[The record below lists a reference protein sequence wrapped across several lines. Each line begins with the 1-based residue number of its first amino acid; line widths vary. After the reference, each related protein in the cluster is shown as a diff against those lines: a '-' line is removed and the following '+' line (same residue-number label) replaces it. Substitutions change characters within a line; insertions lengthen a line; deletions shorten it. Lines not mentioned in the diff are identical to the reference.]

1 MIHLKNPHAVL
12 QIKVRKQ
19 MYFILI
25 PLIIIPVLF
34 IGIALTSYFV
44 KALYGQTS
52 SQLESD
58 NIRVKSIIV
67 DCVINLFNVSSDLL
81 DDKYLHKILT
91 TSYTSPEDALA
102 AIADY
107 DRFQDYMNTT
117 TSMTSV
123 TVYTTNPTLPEG
135 KYIKTATPEIIE
147 KLFSKVS
154 VPSGSSWG
162 YNFFDRTIR
171 NTSSELLLVRSI
183 PLVKTNYS
191 AIIVIT
197 VSNNFLKNKIQNNSL
212 YTAISLNKEPIFF
225 STTRSM
231 QGKGQSVPIDYNSR
245 YFLNNGL
252 IQYNGKTVFGY
263 ISSLPVYQSKDILY
277 VTTIDFAAIDKFINI
292 VIMCA
297 AITLLSIIIPLM
309 GIVFYTNFFSSRILT
324 LRLAMKNA
332 SKGDFDMI
340 DTLRGDDEL
349 SETFTDLQHMVL
361 DLKDK
366 EAKMYEAQL
375 LEKEMLNQQQQM
387 EFKILASQINPHF
400 IYNTLETIRML
411 AIEENNQ
418 HVSSAIQLLGKSLRY
433 VLENAETFST
443 TLDKELDY
451 INVYLQIQKLRFEDR
466 IDYTIEIP
474 EHFSPGDY
482 QILPLLL
489 QPIVE
494 NAVLHGLD
502 NISNNGDVKVRLSTD
517 NSTRLIIDI
526 MDNGKGMPQEV
537 IKTFNSEI
545 TLDKSA
551 SDRTSI
557 GLNNIKRRIRLFY
570 GDNYSIHIIS
580 STMEGT
586 HIQLVLPLIP
596 I

>member
-1 MIHLKNPHAVL
+1 MILSKKPHAVL
-12 QIKVRKQ
+12 RIKVRKQ

-25 PLIIIPVLF
+25 PLIVIPVSF

-44 KALYGQTS
+44 KALYEQTS
-52 SQLESD
+52 SQLASD

-67 DCVINLFNVSSDLL
+67 DCVINLFNLSSDLL
-81 DDKYLHKILT
+81 DDKSLHKILT
-91 TSYTSPEDALA
+91 SSYTSSEDALA

-107 DRFQDYMNTT
+107 DRFQDYMDTT

-123 TVYTTNPTLPEG
+123 TVYTTNPTLPNG

-147 KLFSKVS
+147 KLFSKVT
-154 VPSGSSWG
+154 VPSSSCWG
-162 YNFFDRTIR
+162 YNYFDRTIG

-183 PLVKTNYS
+183 PLVKTRYS
-191 AIIVIT
+191 AILVIT

-231 QGKGQSVPIDYNSR
+231 QGNDQSVSIDYDSR
-245 YFLNNGL
+245 YFLNKGL
-252 IQYNGKTVFGY
+252 IQYKDKTVFGY

-292 VIMCA
+292 VIMCG
-297 AITLLSIIIPLM
+297 AITLLSIIIPLA
-309 GIVFYTNFFSSRILT
+309 GIVFYTNFFSSRILA
-324 LRLAMKNA
+324 LRQAMKNA
-332 SKGDFDMI
+332 SNGDFHMI
-340 DTLRGDDEL
+340 DFLRGDDEL
-349 SETFTDLQHMVL
+349 SETFIDLQHMVL

-418 HVSSAIQLLGKSLRY
+418 NVSSAIQLLGKSLRY
-433 VLENAETFST
+433 VLENAETLST

-474 EHFSPGDY
+474 EHFSPGEY

-502 NISNNGDVKVRLSTD
+502 DITKNGDVKVRLSTD

-526 MDNGKGMPQEV
+526 MDNGRGMPEEV
-537 IKTFNSEI
+537 IKAFHSEL
-545 TLDKSA
+545 TLDKSS

-570 GDNYSIHIIS
+570 GDKYSINIKS
-580 STMEGT
+580 STREGT
-586 HIQLVLPLIP
+586 HIQLILPLMP

>member
-1 MIHLKNPHAVL
+1 
-12 QIKVRKQ
+12 
-19 MYFILI
+19 
-25 PLIIIPVLF
+25 
-34 IGIALTSYFV
+34 
-44 KALYGQTS
+44 
-52 SQLESD
+52 
-58 NIRVKSIIV
+58 
-67 DCVINLFNVSSDLL
+67 
-81 DDKYLHKILT
+81 
-91 TSYTSPEDALA
+91 
-102 AIADY
+102 
-107 DRFQDYMNTT
+107 
-117 TSMTSV
+117 
-123 TVYTTNPTLPEG
+123 
-135 KYIKTATPEIIE
+135 
-147 KLFSKVS
+147 
-154 VPSGSSWG
+154 
-162 YNFFDRTIR
+162 
-171 NTSSELLLVRSI
+171 
-183 PLVKTNYS
+183 
-191 AIIVIT
+191 
-197 VSNNFLKNKIQNNSL
+197 
-212 YTAISLNKEPIFF
+212 
-225 STTRSM
+225 
-231 QGKGQSVPIDYNSR
+231 
-245 YFLNNGL
+245 
-252 IQYNGKTVFGY
+252 
-263 ISSLPVYQSKDILY
+263 
-277 VTTIDFAAIDKFINI
+277 
-292 VIMCA
+292 
-297 AITLLSIIIPLM
+297 
-309 GIVFYTNFFSSRILT
+309 
-324 LRLAMKNA
+324 MKNA
-332 SKGDFDMI
+332 SKGDFHMI
-340 DTLRGDDEL
+340 DSLRGDDEL

-418 HVSSAIQLLGKSLRY
+418 NVSSAIQLLGKSLRY

-466 IDYTIEIP
+466 IDYTIELP
-474 EHFSPGDY
+474 EHFLPGDY

-502 NISNNGDVKVRLSTD
+502 DISKNGAVIVRLSTD

-537 IKTFNSEI
+537 IKAFNSEI
-545 TLDKSA
+545 RLDKSA

-580 STMEGT
+580 SAKTGT
-586 HIQLVLPLIP
+586 HIQMVLPLIP

>member
-1 MIHLKNPHAVL
+1 MILSKKPHAVL
-12 QIKVRKQ
+12 RIKVRKQ

-25 PLIIIPVLF
+25 PLIVIPVSF

-44 KALYGQTS
+44 RALYEQTS

-67 DCVINLFNVSSDLL
+67 DCVINLFNLSSDLL
-81 DDKYLHKILT
+81 DDKSLHKILT
-91 TSYTSPEDALA
+91 TSYTNPEDALA

-107 DRFQDYMNTT
+107 DRFQDYMDTT

-123 TVYTTNPTLPEG
+123 TVYTTNPTLPNG

-147 KLFSKVS
+147 KLFSKVT
-154 VPSGSSWG
+154 VPSSSCWG
-162 YNFFDRTIR
+162 YNYFDHTIG

-183 PLVKTNYS
+183 PLVKTRYS
-191 AIIVIT
+191 AILVIT

-231 QGKGQSVPIDYNSR
+231 QGNNQSVSIDYDSR
-245 YFLNNGL
+245 YFLHKGL
-252 IQYNGKTVFGY
+252 IQYKDKTVFGY

-277 VTTIDFAAIDKFINI
+277 VTTIDFAAINKFISI
-292 VIMCA
+292 VIMCG
-297 AITLLSIIIPLM
+297 AITLLSIIIPLA
-309 GIVFYTNFFSSRILT
+309 GIVFYTNFFSSRILA
-324 LRLAMKNA
+324 LRQAMKNA
-332 SKGDFDMI
+332 SNGDFHMI
-340 DTLRGDDEL
+340 DFLRGDDEL

-418 HVSSAIQLLGKSLRY
+418 NVSSAIQLLGKSLRY
-433 VLENAETFST
+433 VLENAETLST

-451 INVYLQIQKLRFEDR
+451 IKVYLQIQKLRFEDR

-474 EHFSPGDY
+474 EHFSPGEY

-502 NISNNGDVKVRLSTD
+502 DITKNGDVIVRLSTD

-526 MDNGKGMPQEV
+526 MDNGRGMPEEV
-537 IKTFNSEI
+537 IKAFHSEL
-545 TLDKSA
+545 TLDKSS

-570 GDNYSIHIIS
+570 GDKYSINIKS
-580 STMEGT
+580 STREGT
-586 HIQLVLPLIP
+586 HIQLILPLLP

>member
-1 MIHLKNPHAVL
+1 MILPKKPNTVV

-19 MYFILI
+19 MFFILI
-25 PLIIIPVLF
+25 PLIIIPVSF

-44 KALYGQTS
+44 KALYEQTS

-81 DDKYLHKILT
+81 DDKTLHKLLT
-91 TSYTSPEDALA
+91 THYTNPKDASA

-107 DRFQDYMNTT
+107 DRFQDYMDTT
-117 TSMTSV
+117 TSMTSI

-135 KYIKTATPEIIE
+135 KYIKTATPEIID

-162 YNFFDRTIR
+162 YNFFNKTIG

-183 PLVKTNYS
+183 PLVKTDYS
-191 AIIVIT
+191 AILVIT

-231 QGKGQSVPIDYNSR
+231 QGKDQSVPINYDSR
-245 YFLNNGL
+245 YFLYNGL
-252 IQYNGKTVFGY
+252 IHFKNKTVFGY

-277 VTTIDFAAIDKFINI
+277 VTTIDFAAIDKFVNI

-297 AITLLSIIIPLM
+297 AITLLSVIIPLM
-309 GIVFYTNFFSSRILT
+309 GIVFYTNFFSFRILT
-324 LRLAMKNA
+324 LRQAMKNA
-332 SKGDFDMI
+332 SKGDFNMI
-340 DTLRGDDEL
+340 DSLRGDDEL

-387 EFKILASQINPHF
+387 EFKILTSQINPHF

-418 HVSSAIQLLGKSLRY
+418 NVSSAILLLGKSLRY

-451 INVYLQIQKLRFEDR
+451 IDVYLQIQKLRFEER

-474 EHFSPGDY
+474 EHFSPSEY

-489 QPIVE
+489 QPLVE

-502 NISNNGDVKVRLSTD
+502 DISKNGDVIVRLRTD
-517 NSTRLIIDI
+517 NCTQLIIDI
-526 MDNGKGMPQEV
+526 MDNGKGMPEEV
-537 IKTFNSEI
+537 INAFNSEI
-545 TLDKSA
+545 TLEKST

-570 GDNYSIHIIS
+570 GDNYSISIKS
-580 STMEGT
+580 STKEGT
-586 HIQLVLPLIP
+586 HIQLILPLIP

>member
-1 MIHLKNPHAVL
+1 MILTKKTHTVIR
-12 QIKVRKQ
+12 IKVKKQ

-44 KALYGQTS
+44 KALYQQTS

-58 NIRVKSIIV
+58 NIRVKSIVV

-81 DDKYLHKILT
+81 DDKSLHKLLT
-91 TSYTSPEDALA
+91 TNYTNSEDALA
-102 AIADY
+102 AVADY
-107 DRFQDYMNTT
+107 DRFQDYMDTT

-123 TVYTTNPTLPEG
+123 TVYTTNPTLPDG
-135 KYIKTATPEIIE
+135 KYIKTATPEIID

-162 YNFFDRTIR
+162 YNFFDRNIG

-183 PLVKTNYS
+183 PLVKTHYS
-191 AIIVIT
+191 AILVIT

-212 YTAISLNKEPIFF
+212 YTAISLNKEPVFF

-231 QGKGQSVPIDYNSR
+231 QGKDQSVPIDYNSR
-245 YFLNNGL
+245 YFLYNGL
-252 IQYNGKTVFGY
+252 IQYKNKTVFGY

-277 VTTIDFAAIDKFINI
+277 VTTIDFAAIDKFIKI

-297 AITLLSIIIPLM
+297 AITLLSILIPLL
-309 GIVFYTNFFSSRILT
+309 GIVFYTNFFSSRILA

-332 SKGDFDMI
+332 SKGDFNMI
-340 DTLRGDDEL
+340 DSLRGDDEL
-349 SETFTDLQHMVL
+349 SETFTDLQYMVL

-375 LEKEMLNQQQQM
+375 LEKEILNQQQQM

-418 HVSSAIQLLGKSLRY
+418 NVSSAIWLLGKSLRY
-433 VLENAETFST
+433 VLENTETFST

-474 EHFSPGDY
+474 EHFAPNEY

-502 NISNNGDVKVRLSTD
+502 DISKNGDVIVRLSTD
-517 NSTRLIIDI
+517 NSTQLIIDI
-526 MDNGKGMPQEV
+526 MDNGKGMPEEV
-537 IKTFNSEI
+537 IKTFNSDI

-570 GDNYSIHIIS
+570 GDNYSINIKS
-580 STMEGT
+580 STENGT
-586 HIQLVLPLIP
+586 HIQLILPLIP